1 MQGKKPE
8 VWQEELA
15 NHPDQEFVGYILRG
29 IKGGFRL
36 GFNPK
41 LCQLRPGRHNL
52 LSAIEKPDTVEKYLK
67 QEIAAE
73 RVIRVDPTLR
83 AGTHCSPFGVI
94 PKKHRPDSWRLIVD
108 LSSPDG
114 HSVNHGI
121 TKELATLSYVTVD
134 EIVGKILALGEGALI
149 AKMDIKQAYRSI
161 PVHPDDRTLLGEG
174 EVSTLSFGLRS
185 APLIFWLMGWHGS

>member
-1 MQGKKPE
+1 M
-8 VWQEELA
+8 
-15 NHPDQEFVGYILRG
+15 
-29 IKGGFRL
+29 
-36 GFNPK
+36 
-41 LCQLRPGRHNL
+41 
-52 LSAIEKPDTVEKYLK
+52 
-67 QEIAAE
+67 
-73 RVIRVDPTLR
+73 
-83 AGTHCSPFGVI
+83 
-94 PKKHRPDSWRLIVD
+94 D